1 MLSPMAHVD
10 VHKERLIVT
19 RFFVFGA
26 AVVMVLGA
34 AGGTHAQQL
43 GAGDPAPAFELP
55 GTDGNTH
62 RLADYQGRT
71 VVLAWFTK
79 AFTGG

>member
-1 MLSPMAHVD
+1 M
-10 VHKERLIVT
+10 T
-19 RFFVFGA
+19 RIFVFGA
-26 AVVMVLGA
+26 AVLMALGA
-34 AGGTHAQQL
+34 AGGAYAQQL

-62 RLADYQGRT
+62 RLADYRGRT